1 LKAGSFFAKR
11 DYPFFSYYCQKKI
24 MSMKISELLNPKAIV
39 ADLQARDKNRALSE
53 LTDALISC
61 EPSLNRD
68 DVIDVLQEREKL
80 GSTGIGDG
88 VAIPH
93 GKLSGIPELM
103 LAFGKSQTG
112 VDFESMD
119 GQPAHLFFLLIAP
132 EESVGVHLKT
142 LARISK
148 LLKDSAVRQKL
159 MEATGQDAIYQVIL
173 DEESQA

>member
-1 LKAGSFFAKR
+1 
-11 DYPFFSYYCQKKI
+11 
-24 MSMKISELLNPKAIV
+24 MKISELLDPQAIV
-39 ADLQARDKNRALSE
+39 SDLQARDKAKALAE
-53 LTDALISC
+53 LTDALIAC

-68 DVIDVLQEREKL
+68 DVIAVLQEREKL

-93 GKLSGIPELM
+93 GKLAGISELK
-103 LAFGKSQTG
+103 LVFGRSRAG

-119 GQPAHLFFLLIAP
+119 GQPAYLFFLLIAP

-148 LLKDSAVRQKL
+148 LLKDAAVRKEL
-159 MEATGQDAIYQVIL
+159 MDAPDQQAIYQVIL
-173 DEESQA
+173 DQEG

>member
-1 LKAGSFFAKR
+1 
-11 DYPFFSYYCQKKI
+11 
-24 MSMKISELLNPKAIV
+24 MKISELLNPQAIV
-39 ADLQARDKNRALSE
+39 ADLQAKDKTKTLAE
-53 LTDALISC
+53 LTDVLIAC

-68 DVIDVLQEREKL
+68 EVIAVLQEREKL

-93 GKLSGIPELM
+93 GKLAGIPDLK
-103 LAFGKSQTG
+103 LVFGRSKGG

-119 GQPAHLFFLLIAP
+119 GQPAYLFFLLIAP

-148 LLKDSAVRQKL
+148 LLKDSKVRKKLFEAPDADAVYK
-159 MEATGQDAIYQVIL
+159 VIV
-173 DEESQA
+173 EEEG

>member
-1 LKAGSFFAKR
+1 
-11 DYPFFSYYCQKKI
+11 
-24 MSMKISELLNPKAIV
+24 MKISELLDPQAIV
-39 ADLQARDKNRALSE
+39 SDLQARDKAKALAE
-53 LTDALISC
+53 LTDALLVC

-68 DVIDVLQEREKL
+68 DVIAVLQEREKL

-93 GKLSGIPELM
+93 GKLAGISELK
-103 LAFGKSQTG
+103 LVFGRSRAG

-119 GQPAHLFFLLIAP
+119 GQPAYLFFLLIAP

-148 LLKDSAVRQKL
+148 LLKDAAVRKEL
-159 MEATGQDAIYQVIL
+159 MDAPDKQAIYQVIL
-173 DEESQA
+173 DQEG

>member
-1 LKAGSFFAKR
+1 
-11 DYPFFSYYCQKKI
+11 

-39 ADLQARDKNRALSE
+39 SDLQARDKNCALEE
-53 LTDALISC
+53 LTDALIAC
-61 EPSLNRD
+61 EESLKRD
-68 DVIDVLQEREKL
+68 EVIEVLQEREKL

-93 GKLSGIPELM
+93 GKLAGIPELM
-103 LAFGKSQTG
+103 LAFGKSAAG

-119 GQPAHLFFLLIAP
+119 GQPAHLFFLLVAP

-148 LLKDSAVRQKL
+148 LLKDPAVRQKL
-159 MEATGQDAIYQVIL
+159 LDAADQETIYQVIL
-173 DEESQA
+173 DEEA

>member
-1 LKAGSFFAKR
+1 
-11 DYPFFSYYCQKKI
+11 
-24 MSMKISELLNPKAIV
+24 MKISELLDPRAII
-39 ADLQARDKNRALSE
+39 ADMQAKDKPRALVE
-53 LTDALISC
+53 LTDSLISC

-68 DVIDVLQEREKL
+68 DVISVLQERERL

-93 GKLSGIPELM
+93 GKLAGIPELK
-103 LAFGKSQTG
+103 LVFGRSHSG

-119 GQPAHLFFLLIAP
+119 GQPAYLFFLLIAP

-148 LLKDSAVRQKL
+148 LLKDVTVRKKL
-159 MEATGQDAIYQVIL
+159 QDAPDQAAIYQAIL
-173 DEESQA
+173 DQEEQT

>member
-1 LKAGSFFAKR
+1 
-11 DYPFFSYYCQKKI
+11 
-24 MSMKISELLNPKAIV
+24 MKISELLDPQAIV
-39 ADLQARDKNRALSE
+39 ADLQAKDKPKALAE
-53 LTDALISC
+53 LTDSLVSC

-68 DVIDVLQEREKL
+68 DVIAVLKERENL

-93 GKLSGIPELM
+93 GKLAGIPELK
-103 LAFGKSQTG
+103 LVFGRSHSG

-119 GQPAHLFFLLIAP
+119 GQPAYLFFLLIAP

-148 LLKDSAVRQKL
+148 LLKDASVRKKL
-159 MEATGQDAIYQVIL
+159 MDAPDQKAIYQVIL
-173 DEESQA
+173 DDEGQA